1 MMAHMSL
8 LSRVVVRDVALTEL
22 LTAGWIFLRV
32 LGSSLAWFLAG
43 VGSVI
48 RRKATCVQYLS
59 PIHLCAAAWGL
70 REVLLSPLDKQGN
83 ATVSLRLMAGKEI
96 CPWGFCAVM
105 RVEDL

>member
-1 MMAHMSL
+1 MFSVSRHLSLLGKRVPPMMAHMSL

-48 RRKATCVQYLS
+48 R
-59 PIHLCAAAWGL
+59 
-70 REVLLSPLDKQGN
+70 
-83 ATVSLRLMAGKEI
+83 
-96 CPWGFCAVM
+96 
-105 RVEDL
+105 